1 MGLSEEETSQ
11 RIAEALVHEYCENVL
26 RNSHR
31 IAVVAELLVSPE
43 WGVVQVPARV
53 MSQLGNLLPLSLSQ
67 PPLFLASFPPRH
79 IIFLSLNSL
88 IIKNLLA

>member
-31 IAVVAELLVSPE
+31 IAVVSELLVSPE
-43 WGVVQVPARV
+43 WGVVHVPARI
-53 MSQLGNLLPLSLSQ
+53 MSQLGMGWGG
-67 PPLFLASFPPRH
+67 
-79 IIFLSLNSL
+79 
-88 IIKNLLA
+88 